1 MNENKFPQSAAV
13 SFETYFH
20 GILIKKRHDFTFTT
34 QLVCIIINIFHNS
47 TIIYF

>member
-34 QLVCIIINIFHNS
+34 QLCIIINIFLNT

>member
-13 SFETYFH
+13 CFETYFH

-34 QLVCIIINIFHNS
+34 QLLMY
-47 TIIYF
+47 YFKIHLT